1 VPYHNLLVH
10 GLFDLKFKGL
20 FYGVFFLFACMHE
33 LLSVWNCLIIN
44 IKQIR
49 MNGGWRGGTQETTN
63 NFVRIWMR
71 DGDGKNY
78 IKT

>member
-1 VPYHNLLVH
+1 
-10 GLFDLKFKGL
+10 
-20 FYGVFFLFACMHE
+20 M
-33 LLSVWNCLIIN
+33 
-44 IKQIR
+44 
-49 MNGGWRGGTQETTN
+49 GGRGRGGTQETTN